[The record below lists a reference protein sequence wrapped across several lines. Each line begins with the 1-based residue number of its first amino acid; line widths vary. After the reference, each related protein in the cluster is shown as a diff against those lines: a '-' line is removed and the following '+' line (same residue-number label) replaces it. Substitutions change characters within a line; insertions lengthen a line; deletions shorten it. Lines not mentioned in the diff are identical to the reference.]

1 MERAL
6 MRLQTLRVDT
16 HRQLSEHFK
25 VKVQLKEQIEDN
37 ECKLHFCR
45 GVVAAL
51 DELEKILLEEISP
64 GSVPA
69 RVPTSPGF
77 VHSGFEGQAM
87 DKPKDKIEFPDA
99 PDLSELSQTE
109 HPEFGEPQRYKHSSV
124 QEVQ

>member
-25 VKVQLKEQIEDN
+25 VKVQLKEQIDDN

-51 DELEKILLEEISP
+51 DELEKILTEEMNP
-64 GSVPA
+64 GEVAA
-69 RVPTSPGF
+69 RVLTSPGF
-77 VHSGFEGQAM
+77 AHSGFEGQAM
-87 DKPKDKIEFPDA
+87 DRPTDKIEVPDA
-99 PDLSELSQTE
+99 PDLSELSKTE
-109 HPEFGEPQRYKHSSV
+109 HPEYGESQQYKHSSV